1 MTTFAKDFGAIK
13 SRVVKSLY
21 ETLHRDCNPP
31 PDDLIIFS
39 DSVKADKDK
48 DGWATAQVIYVMYMP
63 SKKTHS
69 VNIRFQYDNFGRFI
83 LSSMEYV

>member
-21 ETLHRDCNPP
+21 ETLYRDCNPP
-31 PDDLIIFS
+31 PDDLIIPS
-39 DSVKADKDK
+39 DTVRADKDK
-48 DGWATAQVIYVMYMP
+48 DGWATALVIYVMYMP
-63 SKKTHS
+63 NKKTHA